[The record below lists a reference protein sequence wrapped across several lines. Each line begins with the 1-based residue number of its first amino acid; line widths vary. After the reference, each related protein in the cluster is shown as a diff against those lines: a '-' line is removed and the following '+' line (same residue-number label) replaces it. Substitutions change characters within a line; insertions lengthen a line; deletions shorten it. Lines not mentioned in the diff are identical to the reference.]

1 MALQLDVF
9 NPANFAKH
17 GLVKQLLESKN
28 ATPYGTGDVTYGQ
41 CDDDFGVFT
50 LDKADTTNSPNPVTK
65 GVHLNFN
72 LAGIVSDE
80 IDVTDLHVHVDWN
93 GATLYDEDHKQDNIY
108 DSSYDYKLAW
118 DVPSFAPS
126 GHYAIKITGTGKN
139 EGDQG
144 TLLCVTAAM
153 DL

>member
-1 MALQLDVF
+1 MALTLDVF

-28 ATPYGTGDVTYGQ
+28 APNGTGAVTYGQ
-41 CDDDFGVFT
+41 CGDDFGVFT
-50 LDKADTTNSPNPVTK
+50 LDKADTKNVPNPVTK

-80 IDVTDLHVHVDWN
+80 IDVTDLHVHVNWN
-93 GATLYDEDHKQDNIY
+93 GATLYDEDHPQNNIY
-108 DSSYDYKLAW
+108 DSSYSYQLAW

-126 GHYAIKITGTGKN
+126 GHYAITLTGTGKN
-139 EGDQG
+139 EGDSG
-144 TLLCVTAAM
+144 TLLCVTADM